1 MVLVEGPVAEAV
13 FALLLRVHRLG
24 CDPGAMRVAVQMFA
38 DRGLG
43 RFPAHESQVT
53 NKAFGGV
60 VVALSLVVVEPA
72 CGGHVF
78 GRVGAA
84 VRPIDEGG

>member
-13 FALLLRVHRLG
+13 FALLLRVHRLR
-24 CDPGAMRVAVQMFA
+24 CDPGAVWVAVQVLA
-38 DRGLG
+38 DRRLG
-43 RFPAHESQVT
+43 RFPAHESQLTVE
-53 NKAFGGV
+53 AFCGV
-60 VVALSLVVVEPA
+60 VVALGLVVVEPA